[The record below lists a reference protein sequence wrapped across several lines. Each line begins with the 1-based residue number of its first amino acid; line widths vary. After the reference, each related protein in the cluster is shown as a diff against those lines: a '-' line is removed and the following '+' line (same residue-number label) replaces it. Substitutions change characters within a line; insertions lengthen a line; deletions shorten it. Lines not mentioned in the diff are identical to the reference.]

1 MSNFELFAKAVVAGA
16 GFMAGAV
23 AILGIGLILA
33 IIIGCIIAEG
43 KN

>member
-1 MSNFELFAKAVVAGA
+1 MSNVDLFAKAVVAGA

-23 AILGIGLILA
+23 AVLGVGLILA
-33 IIIGCIIAEG
+33 IIIGCIIAEE